1 MKRLILGGA
10 ICLVLVGAGVFA
22 TEKAHRAEKA
32 TQTALAA
39 NVASAPTTRPTTQES
54 ASDKPI
60 NKYCAVNRDDEIDP
74 KVTTVYKGKT
84 IGFCCEDCIPKFKK
98 DPEKYM
104 KDLK

>member
-1 MKRLILGGA
+1 MRRLILGGA
-10 ICLVLVGAGVFA
+10 VCLILVGAGVFA
-22 TEKAHRAEKA
+22 TEKAQKA
-32 TQTALAA
+32 GKAAQVALAA
-39 NVASAPTTRPTTQES
+39 SVTSAPTTQPS

-74 KVTTVYKGKT
+74 KVTTEYKGKT